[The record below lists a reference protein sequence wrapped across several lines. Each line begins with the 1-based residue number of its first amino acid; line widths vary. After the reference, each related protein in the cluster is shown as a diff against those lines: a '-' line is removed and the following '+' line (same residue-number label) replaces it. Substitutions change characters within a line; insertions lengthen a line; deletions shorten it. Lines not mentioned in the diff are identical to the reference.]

1 MTPEE
6 IRTETDQ
13 VAAEPASAA
22 SDGQSAS
29 SHSIP
34 DLLKLESVRSGQAAM
49 GGTNANGGPRSPF
62 AKLRMGK
69 YQPGG
74 AVQ

>member
-34 DLLKLESVRSGQAAM
+34 DLLKLESVRSGQAALT
-49 GGTNANGGPRSPF
+49 GTNANGGPRS
-62 AKLRMGK
+62 AWTKLRPARAIFG
-69 YQPGG
+69 GG
-74 AVQ
+74 A